1 MNRAARKIL
10 LASARYVPDRG
21 GTEIHTHEV
30 AQRLAAGGWDV
41 TVVSS
46 TGDRRLPA
54 ESADGPVRVLRVP
67 AWPPRSDLQLA
78 PSLLRLVRDERP
90 ALVHCHGYH
99 TFFCPMAMLGA
110 LRARIPYVVTL
121 HSGGHSSAFRRL
133 IRPLQAWLLRP
144 LLRRAKRIIA
154 VSEFEADLFSRRL
167 RLPRSAFSVIPSG
180 VELPPAP
187 DESVRPGPPEVVSV
201 GRLESYK
208 GHDRVVAAMPK
219 LTHECPG
226 VRLRVLGSGGNEV
239 ELRRLA
245 ARLGVSEA
253 VEISGVPADQRG
265 DLGRVLN
272 GAAVVV
278 ALSEYESQGLAIQE
292 ALGLGRPVLVSDSS
306 ALAELKRHENVIAL
320 PKSADSERVAT
331 AILQLVAAP
340 PATPPV
346 LPTWDD
352 CVGAVTDVYEQ
363 ALAGTR

>member
-1 MNRAARKIL
+1 VNRARRKIL
-10 LASARYVPDRG
+10 MASARYLPDRG

-46 TGDRRLPA
+46 TPDRPPPP
-54 ESADGPVRVLRVP
+54 ESADGAVRVVRVR
-67 AWPPRSDLQLA
+67 AWPRGSDLHLA
-78 PSLLRLVRDERP
+78 PGLPRLVRTEGP

-110 LRARIPYVVTL
+110 LRARTPYVVTL

-167 RLPRSAFSVIPSG
+167 RLPRSAFAVIPSG
-180 VELPPAP
+180 VELPAAP
-187 DESVRPGPPEVVSV
+187 DEPRRSGPPEVVSV

-208 GHDRVVAAMPK
+208 GHDRVVAAMPR
-219 LTHECPG
+219 LTQACPG
-226 VRLRVLGSGGNEV
+226 VRLRVLGSGGNES
-239 ELRRLA
+239 ELRSLA
-245 ARLGVSEA
+245 VRLGVSDA

-265 DLGRVLN
+265 ALGRVLQ

-306 ALAELKRHENVIAL
+306 ALAELKRHENVVAL
-320 PKSADSERVAT
+320 PKSAGSERVAT

-340 PATPPV
+340 PVKPPV
-346 LPTWDD
+346 VPTWDD
-352 CVGAVTDVYEQ
+352 CVGALTAVYDQ
-363 ALAGTR
+363 ALAAAS